1 MALTNLFPGASL
13 GNPRASDIGSVL
25 PILDP
30 LTHTWWFDD
39 FHKYA
44 AAEWTV
50 TETQAGATQALATG
64 HGGLLLLTNTSTDN
78 DVVSLQ
84 LGTTSFAFASGREA
98 WMAFRVR
105 GSEATNWEMFLG
117 LSVTD
122 TSPIASLPSEAV
134 YFYKADD
141 AATWAFG
148 SRSGSAALQ
157 SVSGIATSVAN
168 TFQTLQMF
176 YDGKS
181 TIQLYVDGA
190 KVGTISAAFASL
202 FPTVDLQVTI
212 ACQAGAA
219 AAQTLAIDYG
229 LVAMDRA

>member
-1 MALTNLFPGASL
+1 MALTNLYPGVSV
-13 GNPRASDIGSVL
+13 GNPRATDIGASMPVF
-25 PILDP
+25 DP
-30 LTHTWWFDD
+30 LLHTWWYDD
-39 FHKYA
+39 FHTFTA
-44 AAEWTV
+44 ADWTV

-64 HGGLLLLTNTSTDN
+64 HGGQLLLTNTSTDN

-98 WMAFRVR
+98 WMAFRVK
-105 GSEATNWEMFLG
+105 GNEATNWEMFLG

-148 SRSGSAALQ
+148 SRSGSASLQ
-157 SVSGIATSVAN
+157 AVATVATAVAD
-168 TFQTLQMF
+168 TFTTLQMY

-181 TIQLYVDGA
+181 TIQVYADGA
-190 KVGTISAAFASL
+190 KVGTLTAAFASL
-202 FPTVDLQVTI
+202 LPTVDMRVTI

-219 AAQTLAIDYG
+219 AAQTLSVDYG
-229 LVAMDRA
+229 LVAMERA